1 MSEIRSDKITGIG
14 LSEAQVSALR
24 MENLGVWC
32 AVNSFKVDHK
42 PFTFNNRKFL
52 KKIYLSTNPNITVRK
67 CTQVGLT
74 IWMILKVLHKLRYAE
89 HTGRKIA
96 RKGGFYFPVFDSV
109 SKFSKD
115 RLRPLIYEIK
125 EFSEQLSSPPSIDLV
140 QFGSSSLY
148 LSYTGGVASMDST
161 PMDILCLDEVR
172 LMEASTINQLEERL
186 SGCDDPSL
194 YKISTAGYPNDA
206 IDKSF
211 IMGTQ
216 NTWHTKCLCSDGV
229 ILSNVFP
236 NCVGS
241 RSNTKSGRPEYF
253 YYCPKCKKENLDP
266 QDGDYVVHNPDSEYD
281 SFHIHQMLSSSR
293 SAKQIWERYITT
305 DNPKEFYN
313 ATLGKPYVDEE
324 NVGVTDEEL
333 QACVNTDISWGS
345 DDKNTCMGVDQ
356 RSGNLHVIIAKL
368 VNNKRRLIHVEII
381 DNQAELYKVDGNVIT
396 PFKHLYSLM
405 TKYDVDLCVLDAL
418 PNANEAK
425 DFARAFPGR
434 VFLSYYKD
442 SQDMVRWTDRSAR
455 SKQGEKAHSRR
466 SSEDLKFKWVVL
478 LDRYKCIDYA
488 LQQWVDRRVECPHPK
503 GLVQNIKDEKTGNY
517 GPEFICDKVFFLHLK
532 SVIRE
537 LSQSKSD
544 PTNYRYKWNY
554 LGLDPHLTHAWAYC
568 VVAMERRKK
577 AFSFEFL

>member
-1 MSEIRSDKITGIG
+1 MTDTSATLGLSLSDKQIN
-14 LSEAQVSALR
+14 ALR

-32 AVNSFKVDHK
+32 AVNDFKVDHR
-42 PFTFNNRKFL
+42 PFTFKRRKFL
-52 KKIYLSTNPNITVRK
+52 KKIYLSTNPTISVRK

-74 IWMILKVLHKLRYAE
+74 IWMILKVLHKLRFAE
-89 HTGRKIA
+89 LSGRGVA

-115 RLRPLIYEIK
+115 RLRPLINGVSEFK
-125 EFSEQLSSPPSIDLV
+125 EKMSSVPSIDLV
-140 QFGSSSLY
+140 QFGNSSLY

-172 LMEASTINQLEERL
+172 LMAPSTINQLEERL
-186 SGCDDPSL
+186 SGCEDPEL

-211 IMGTQ
+211 IFGDQ
-216 NTWHTKCLCSDGV
+216 NIWHTDCWCSDGI
-229 ILSNVFP
+229 ILSDVFP

-241 RSNTKSGRPEYF
+241 RTNTKSGRPEYF
-253 YYCPKCKKENLDP
+253 YRCPKCGKDDLDP
-266 QDGDYVVHNPDSEYD
+266 QDGDYVTHNPTSEYS

-324 NVGVTDEEL
+324 NVGVTEEEL
-333 QACVNTDISWGS
+333 QSCINTDISWAS
-345 DDKNTCMGVDQ
+345 DINNTCMGVDQ
-356 RSGNLHVIIAKL
+356 RSGGLHLVIAKM
-368 VNNKRRLIHVEII
+368 VNNKRRLIHIEVI
-381 DNQAELYKVDGNVIT
+381 DNQAEKYKVDGKVIT
-396 PFKHLYSLM
+396 PFKRLYSIM
-405 TKYDVDLCVLDAL
+405 NEYDVDLCILDAL

-442 SQDMVRWTDRSAR
+442 SQDMVRWSDRKSGG
-455 SKQGEKAHSRR
+455 KQAEKPHSRR
-466 SSEDLKFKWVVL
+466 SSDDLKFKWVVL

-488 LQQWVDRRVECPHPK
+488 LQQWVDRRVECPNPR
-503 GLVQNIKDEKTGNY
+503 GLLQEIRNEKTGNY
-517 GPEFICDKVFFLHLK
+517 GPEFICESVFFLHLR

-537 LSQSKSD
+537 LAQSKSD

-554 LGLDPHLTHAWAYC
+554 LGLDPHFAHSWAYC
-568 VVAMERRKK
+568 VIAMERRKRT
-577 AFSFEFL
+577 FSFEFL